1 MALAYIFYSIS
12 ISWVYPFCHTIDK
25 VPFDIVM
32 ASWAFLMSTLNHP
45 LLRNYLFFFPV
56 EHISDPYQAPE
67 WAVQYSSLC
76 LCVPFCQSS
85 FSCTVKLIGLEWV
98 DLLVPLQEI
107 KWYDC
112 LILTPWSVHPSLH
125 SFNYLF
131 GSTPLLKLLQLI
143 IAKSTRIGSILVY
156 WVMQTEDC
164 LLCITQSFS
173 HALWNVEQK
182 ALRPKKLYLSI
193 FSETLAVFF
202 VETFS
207 NYIFILPVHAWIF
220 SDLIISC
227 YSSQPKHLQK
237 VVLMNLQT
245 RKARRNNLLRL
256 QRKRL
261 SFSFQV
267 DKWISVFYFI
277 LFLIC
282 NIVDLVLDGI
292 KASMMKVIC

>member
-1 MALAYIFYSIS
+1 MVSS
-12 ISWVYPFCHTIDK
+12 PFI
-25 VPFDIVM
+25 
-32 ASWAFLMSTLNHP
+32 AFLQ
-45 LLRNYLFFFPV
+45 LFV
-56 EHISDPYQAPE
+56 
-67 WAVQYSSLC
+67 
-76 LCVPFCQSS
+76 
-85 FSCTVKLIGLEWV
+85 WV
-98 DLLVPLQEI
+98 DPSTQVTSIDYCKEHEN
-107 KWYDC
+107 WRHTC
-112 LILTPWSVHPSLH
+112 ILGHANRRL
-125 SFNYLF
+125 SFMHN
-131 GSTPLLKLLQLI
+131 S
-143 IAKSTRIGSILVY
+143 
-156 WVMQTEDC
+156 
-164 LLCITQSFS
+164 SFS

-202 VETFS
+202 VETLS